1 MNACPQNCPT
11 ALIGIGNS
19 LIAEDSRGLALVESY
34 QSARAKEQK
43 SSACCFLLD
52 NHFSHLPAII
62 NSHRVL
68 IFADSALLPK
78 SQGSKKD
85 TEANFEVI
93 ELKKASLQ
101 EEAKRVKAS
110 HGLSWITDL
119 LFFWTDETVAY
130 LIALGPQF
138 QMPAARQAIE
148 GLIKSLGE
156 TRPIERCQKLPGE
169 MK

>member
-1 MNACPQNCPT
+1 MNYTACHHLKHHPI

-62 NSHRVL
+62 KSHRVL
-68 IFADSALLPK
+68 IFADSALLPQ
-78 SQGSKKD
+78 SHGSGKNF
-85 TEANFEVI
+85 EAGFEVI
-93 ELKKASLQ
+93 ELKKASLR

-119 LFFWTDETVAY
+119 LFFGTDETVAY

-148 GLIKSLGE
+148 SLIECKISG
-156 TRPIERCQKLPGE
+156 RRSDI
-169 MK
+169 

>member
-1 MNACPQNCPT
+1 MNYTACHHLKHHPI

-52 NHFSHLPAII
+52 NHFSHLPSII
-62 NSHRVL
+62 KSHRVL
-68 IFADSALLPK
+68 IFADSALLPQ
-78 SQGSKKD
+78 SQGSGKD
-85 TEANFEVI
+85 SEAGLEVI

-138 QMPAARQAIE
+138 QMAAARQAIE
-148 GLIKSLGE
+148 SLIKCQPESSK
-156 TRPIERCQKLPGE
+156 IEAPPD
-169 MK
+169 

>member
-1 MNACPQNCPT
+1 MNDCPQNCPT

-19 LIAEDSRGLALVESY
+19 LIEEDSRGLALVESY
-34 QSARAKEQK
+34 QSNQGEEQK

-62 NSHRVL
+62 KSHRVL
-68 IFADSALLPK
+68 IFADSALLPQL
-78 SQGSKKD
+78 QGSGRIS
-85 TEANFEVI
+85 EAGFEVI

-119 LFFWTDETVAY
+119 LLFWSDETVAY
-130 LIALGPQF
+130 LIALGPLF

-148 GLIKSLGE
+148 SLIEYKILGK
-156 TRPIERCQKLPGE
+156 RSDI
-169 MK
+169 